1 MEKVD
6 EALGCFFVSCKF
18 KNVVDQLKWAFT
30 GIYGPNSDRDQQLL
44 WEELA
49 GIHSWWNVLWCIG
62 GDFNMV
68 RFPSERFGSNSFSS
82 AMHDFS
88 DFISERLIDL
98 PIKEGTFTWSNSRE
112 VASQSRLDRFLL
124 SSNWE

>member
-1 MEKVD
+1 M
-6 EALGCFFVSCKF
+6 GCFFVSCKF
-18 KNVVDQLKWAFT
+18 KNVVDQLEWAFT

-49 GIHSWWNVLWCIG
+49 GIHSWWNVPQCIG

-68 RFPSERFGSNSFSS
+68 RFPSERFGSDSFSS
-82 AMHDFS
+82 AMHEFS

-98 PIKEGTFTWSNSRE
+98 PIKEGTVTWSNSRE
-112 VASQSRLDRFLL
+112 VASQSRLDKFLL

>member
-49 GIHSWWNVLWCIG
+49 GIHSWWNVPQCIG

-68 RFPSERFGSNSFSS
+68 RFPSERFGSDSF
-82 AMHDFS
+82 H
-88 DFISERLIDL
+88 
-98 PIKEGTFTWSNSRE
+98 
-112 VASQSRLDRFLL
+112 LL
-124 SSNWE
+124 CMSFQTLFQNV